1 MASEPFR
8 IGLTRDFLDES
19 AKIRFGAI
27 GLELLDDAPG
37 VEWGYLAVD
46 ERELRPETIRGYDA
60 IWVLGSSVTAATME
74 GADRLAIVA
83 RYGVG
88 YDAVDVD
95 ALTRHGV
102 ILTIT
107 PEGVRRPMAT
117 TNLTLLLALA
127 HRLFDQDRLTR
138 SGGWARKHEVMGV
151 GLTGKTLGV
160 IGFGNIAREFVR
172 LARPLEMRVIAAD
185 PYFDAAAGAELGVE
199 PVELDDLMR
208 QADFVVV
215 ACALTPATRGLV
227 SRERIALMKPTAYLI
242 STARGPIVDQRALAE
257 ALHDHR
263 IAGAGMDVYE
273 TEPIDPNDPLLALD
287 NAILTPHALG
297 WTDEWAYLSGVSA
310 CRAMLDVAAG
320 RVPPNVVNPA
330 AVDTPRFQDRLRRY
344 REAAASR

>member
-1 MASEPFR
+1 
-8 IGLTRDFLDES
+8 
-19 AKIRFGAI
+19 
-27 GLELLDDAPG
+27 LLDDAPG
-37 VEWGYLAVD
+37 VEWDYLPVD

-60 IWVLGSSVTAATME
+60 LWVLGSSVTANTVD

-138 SGGWARKHEVMGV
+138 AGGWSRKHEVMGV
-151 GLTGKTLGV
+151 GLTGKTLGM

-172 LARPLEMRVIAAD
+172 IAKPLDMRIVAAD
-185 PYFDAAAGAELGVE
+185 PAFNAEAATALNVE
-199 PVELDDLMR
+199 RVELDDLLR
-208 QADFVVV
+208 QSDFVVV
-215 ACALTPATRGLV
+215 ACSLSPATRGLL
-227 SRERIALMKPTAYLI
+227 SRERIGLMKPTAYLI
-242 STARGPIVDQRALAE
+242 STARGPIVDQAALAE
-257 ALHDHR
+257 ALRDHR

-287 NAILTPHALG
+287 NVIATPHALG
-297 WTDEWAYLSGVSA
+297 WTDEWAYLSGQSA

-320 RVPPNVVNPA
+320 RVPPNVVNREA
-330 AVDTPRFQDRLRRY
+330 IETPPFQAKLRRF
-344 REAAASR
+344 REEAAGR

>member
-19 AKIRFGAI
+19 GKIRFGAI
-27 GLELLDDAPG
+27 GLELLDEAPG
-37 VEWGYLAVD
+37 VVWDYLPEN
-46 ERELRPETIRGYDA
+46 ERELSPATIRGYDA
-60 IWVLGSSVTAATME
+60 LWVLGSSVTARTMD

-88 YDAVDVD
+88 FDAVDVD

-151 GLTGKTLGV
+151 GLTGKTLGT
-160 IGFGNIAREFVR
+160 IGFGNIAREFLR
-172 LARPLEMRVIAAD
+172 LAKPLEMRYIAAD
-185 PYFDAAAGAELGVE
+185 PFFDAAAGADLGVE
-199 PVELDDLMR
+199 QVGLDELLR

-215 ACALTPATRGLV
+215 ACSLSPATRGLL
-227 SRERIALMKPTAYLI
+227 SRERIGSMKPTAYVI
-242 STARGPIVDQRALAE
+242 STARGPIVDQRALYE
-257 ALHDHR
+257 ALRDRR

-273 TEPIDPNDPLLALD
+273 TEPIDPADPLLALD
-287 NAILTPHALG
+287 NVIVTPHALG

-330 AVDTPRFQDRLRRY
+330 AIDTPRFQAKL
-344 REAAASR
+344 